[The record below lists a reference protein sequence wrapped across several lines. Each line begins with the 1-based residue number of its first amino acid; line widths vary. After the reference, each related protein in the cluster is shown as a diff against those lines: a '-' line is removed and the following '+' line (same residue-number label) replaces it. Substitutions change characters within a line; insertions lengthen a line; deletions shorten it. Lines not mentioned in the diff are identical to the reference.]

1 MRLSAR
7 VDYAL
12 RAVAEL
18 AATADDTAA
27 AEGAAARRPTPV
39 TAEQIARAQE
49 IPPKF
54 LESILLQLRRGGIV
68 HAQRGPEGGYWL
80 ARKAAEI
87 SLADVIRVID
97 GPLAH
102 IRGQRPE
109 DLGYQGA
116 ARSLQ
121 EVWIALRASERE
133 ILELV
138 TVGDVASNKL
148 PDRITELVADPRAWT

>member
-18 AATADDTAA
+18 AA
-27 AEGAAARRPTPV
+27 AERGVPLS
-39 TAEQIARAQE
+39 AERIAKAQE

-54 LESILLQLRRGGIV
+54 LESILLQLRRGGV
-68 HAQRGPEGGYWL
+68 VNAQRGPEGGYWL
-80 ARKAAEI
+80 ARPANEI
-87 SLADVIRVID
+87 SLAEVIRVVD

-102 IRGQRPE
+102 VRGQRPE
-109 DLGYQGA
+109 QLGYPGV

-121 EVWIALRASERE
+121 EVWIALRASERL
-133 ILELV
+133 ILEEV
-138 TVGDVASNKL
+138 TAADVASGQL
-148 PDRITELVADPRAWT
+148 PERVRELAADPGSWS

>member
-12 RAVAEL
+12 RAACEL
-18 AATADDTAA
+18 AAS
-27 AEGAAARRPTPV
+27 GGQGPV
-39 TAEQIARAQE
+39 TAERIATAQQ

-54 LESILLQLRRGGIV
+54 LESILLQLRRGGVV

-80 ARKAAEI
+80 ARAANQI
-87 SLADVIRVID
+87 SLADIIRIID

-102 IRGQRPE
+102 VRGQRPE
-109 DLGYQGA
+109 QLGYHGA
-116 ARSLQ
+116 ATNLQ

-133 ILELV
+133 ILDLV
-138 TVGDVASNKL
+138 TIADVVTDGL
-148 PDRITELVADPRAWT
+148 PDRVRTLAADPRAWS

>member
-12 RAVAEL
+12 RAVTEL
-18 AATADDTAA
+18 ASVT
-27 AEGAAARRPTPV
+27 GAGRARPV
-39 TAEQIARAQE
+39 TADQIARAQE

-80 ARKAAEI
+80 ARPGAEI
-87 SLADVIRVID
+87 SLADVIRVVD

-102 IRGQRPE
+102 VRGQRPE
-109 DLGYQGA
+109 HLGYHGA

-121 EVWIALRASERE
+121 EVWIALRASERQ

-138 TVGDVASNKL
+138 TVADVAQGTL
-148 PDRITELVADPRAWT
+148 PEAVTALVADPNAWS